1 MDSNLNKNNGCK
13 NYHIKLHDN
22 IKTLIFILSFII
34 FIICR
39 KNADFHIKNDLYK
52 FNNRMNEDSYFNII
66 SLRYFYSI
74 KFKTI
79 KLEYKFEIL
88 DNDKNAISPSDLVL
102 YKNLHPLCF
111 IEIVNEKKNKNKI
124 YISSIP
130 NIYEN
135 RFFKCVEFYNIND
148 KVNIGVKIYKEKED
162 IEYDE
167 EVYVINLFSE
177 KNFYERRIVFKNDH
191 VFDPLTLNKQY
202 LSLIKKMRSN
212 RTKSFELM
220 KLYSRFPVCNYKRFI
235 GLHNNVW
242 TFINAYNEYFCLCK
256 GKKCIKQKIDPI
268 CKYLFYLS
276 IIDSNKKVY
285 NKTDFLFIDFIFN
298 EFSSDDVLPIFKEML
313 SQNKS
318 VHYLTEKMDI
328 YKEYNYNHN
337 LPIILVNRKN
347 YTIDGDF
354 IEKYLTLFLKLKA
367 VISGGGISFD
377 FIDNIFYIIDYI
389 SYICVSHGISFFKY
403 FLFSDFECY
412 GRKRYNKI
420 LLPPSNKIISV
431 AKIYGWKEDDII
443 KLNLPKW
450 DKYNYNNNYNENLPQ
465 LDNKDKINSNS
476 IFCMFTWRKLR
487 RNKGISRLYF
497 ENIFKLINDKML
509 NIILKQ
515 NNIILYF
522 TLHHKLNRFKEFFLL
537 NENIK
542 FIEENDVFE
551 CLSKTNLVIS
561 DFSSIIFDIIY
572 RRKPYIIFIPDL
584 YDPEIKLLYD
594 NNYYQLIESLKN
606 GTIIF
611 ENKVSTVEQAVN
623 KITYYIK
630 NDFRLDSRLENFY
643 DSFDLKIGNNTNKF
657 ISYLNQESK
666 Y

>member
-1 MDSNLNKNNGCK
+1 MNKFFFK
-13 NYHIKLHDN
+13 QYL
-22 IKTLIFILSFII
+22 
-34 FIICR
+34 
-39 KNADFHIKNDLYK
+39 
-52 FNNRMNEDSYFNII
+52 I
-66 SLRYFYSI
+66 SLKYFYSI

-88 DNDKNAISPSDLVL
+88 DKNKNIILPSDMVL

-111 IEIVNEKKNKNKI
+111 IEIANENNNNNI
-124 YISSIP
+124 YITSIP

-135 RFFKCVEFYNIND
+135 RFFKCIEFYNIKD
-148 KVNIGVKIYKEKED
+148 KINIGVKIYKEYED
-162 IEYDE
+162 TEYNE

-177 KNFYERRIVFKNDH
+177 KTFYERKVVFKNDH
-191 VFDPLTLNKQY
+191 MFDPLTLNKQY
-202 LSLIKKMRSN
+202 LSFTKKMRNS
-212 RTKSFELM
+212 RTKSFELK
-220 KLYSRFPVCNYKRFI
+220 KLYYRFPVCNYKRFI
-235 GLHNNVW
+235 GIPNNSW
-242 TFINAYNEYFCLCK
+242 SFRNIYNEYFCFCI
-256 GKKCIKQKIDPI
+256 GKSCMKQKIDPI
-268 CKYLFYLS
+268 CKYLFYLN
-276 IIDSNKKVY
+276 IIDNNKNIYK
-285 NKTDFLFIDFIFN
+285 KTDFLFIDFIFK

-313 SQNKS
+313 NQNRP
-318 VHYLTEKMDI
+318 VHYLTEKMNI
-328 YKEYNYNHN
+328 YKEYNYNRN

-367 VISGGGISFD
+367 VISGGGISFN
-377 FIDNIFYIIDYI
+377 FVDNIFYKIEYI
-389 SYICVSHGISFFKY
+389 SYICISHGISFFKY

-420 LLPPSNKIISV
+420 LLPPSTKIISM
-431 AKIYGWKEDDII
+431 AKIYGWKEDNII

-450 DKYNYNNNYNENLPQ
+450 DRYNNNYNSNLPQ
-465 LDNKDKINSNS
+465 LDNKDKIHSNS

-487 RNKGISRLYF
+487 KKKGISHLYF
-497 ENIFKLINDKML
+497 DNILKLINDQML
-509 NIILKQ
+509 NAILKQ

-522 TLHHKLNRFKEFFLL
+522 TLHHKLNKFKELFLE
-537 NENIK
+537 NENIQ

-561 DFSSIIFDIIY
+561 DFSSIIFDIMY

-606 GTIIF
+606 GTMIF
-611 ENKVSTVEQAVN
+611 ENKVSTVEDAVN
-623 KITYYIK
+623 KITYYIQ
-630 NDFRLDSRLENFY
+630 NNFRLDSRLELFY
-643 DSFDLKIGNNTNKF
+643 DSFDLKVGNNTNKF
-657 ISYLNQESK
+657 ISYLNKELK

>member
-1 MDSNLNKNNGCK
+1 M
-13 NYHIKLHDN
+13 
-22 IKTLIFILSFII
+22 
-34 FIICR
+34 
-39 KNADFHIKNDLYK
+39 
-52 FNNRMNEDSYFNII
+52 
-66 SLRYFYSI
+66 
-74 KFKTI
+74 
-79 KLEYKFEIL
+79 
-88 DNDKNAISPSDLVL
+88 
-102 YKNLHPLCF
+102 
-111 IEIVNEKKNKNKI
+111 
-124 YISSIP
+124 
-130 NIYEN
+130 
-135 RFFKCVEFYNIND
+135 
-148 KVNIGVKIYKEKED
+148 
-162 IEYDE
+162 
-167 EVYVINLFSE
+167 
-177 KNFYERRIVFKNDH
+177 
-191 VFDPLTLNKQY
+191 
-202 LSLIKKMRSN
+202 
-212 RTKSFELM
+212 
-220 KLYSRFPVCNYKRFI
+220 
-235 GLHNNVW
+235 
-242 TFINAYNEYFCLCK
+242 
-256 GKKCIKQKIDPI
+256 
-268 CKYLFYLS
+268 
-276 IIDSNKKVY
+276 
-285 NKTDFLFIDFIFN
+285 
-298 EFSSDDVLPIFKEML
+298 
-313 SQNKS
+313 
-318 VHYLTEKMDI
+318 
-328 YKEYNYNHN
+328 
-337 LPIILVNRKN
+337 
-347 YTIDGDF
+347 
-354 IEKYLTLFLKLKA
+354 KLKA

-377 FIDNIFYIIDYI
+377 FIGNIFYIIDYI

-450 DKYNYNNNYNENLPQ
+450 DKYNYNYNENLPQ
-465 LDNKDKINSNS
+465 LDNKNKINSNS

-487 RNKGISRLYF
+487 RNKGISHLYF

-522 TLHHKLNRFKEFFLL
+522 TLHHKLNRFKELFLL

-551 CLSKTNLVIS
+551 CLSKTSLVIS

-630 NDFRLDSRLENFY
+630 NNFRLDSRLEIFY